1 MTLQRLKL
9 HINYWIFFLFFLTAG
24 HASSQPVD
32 TIAVTGKGI
41 ASDRSEAVSRA
52 LIEAVGKVNPTA
64 VSAIDQVAK
73 SSRKKISKI
82 DGVAST
88 DSVRTTEIDREFSQ
102 ATKGVVKSWN
112 IVSESLNAQSQFVVI
127 VAAEVFRLKDS
138 PQLSRKR
145 VSIIPGENIDK
156 NLNIILSTAV
166 SESLTKSRKF
176 AVLQDN

>member
-1 MTLQRLKL
+1 MTLQSLKL
-9 HINYWIFFLFFLTAG
+9 QINYWVFVLFFLMSG
-24 HASSQPVD
+24 HAFSQTVD
-32 TIAVTGKGI
+32 IIAVTGKGI

-112 IVSESLNAQSQFVVI
+112 IVS
-127 VAAEVFRLKDS
+127 
-138 PQLSRKR
+138 
-145 VSIIPGENIDK
+145 
-156 NLNIILSTAV
+156 
-166 SESLTKSRKF
+166 
-176 AVLQDN
+176 

>member
-73 SSRKKISKI
+73 SSRKKSL
-82 DGVAST
+82 
-88 DSVRTTEIDREFSQ
+88 RMM
-102 ATKGVVKSWN
+102 
-112 IVSESLNAQSQFVVI
+112 VSL
-127 VAAEVFRLKDS
+127 RLI
-138 PQLSRKR
+138 R
-145 VSIIPGENIDK
+145 
-156 NLNIILSTAV
+156 
-166 SESLTKSRKF
+166 SE
-176 AVLQDN
+176 